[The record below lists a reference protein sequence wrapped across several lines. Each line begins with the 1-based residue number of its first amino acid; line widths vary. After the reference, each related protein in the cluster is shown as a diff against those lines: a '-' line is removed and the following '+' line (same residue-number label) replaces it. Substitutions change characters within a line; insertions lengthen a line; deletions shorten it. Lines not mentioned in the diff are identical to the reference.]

1 MAEHLV
7 LESEFEEAVNDSST
21 TRGEHTPLQ
30 RTRGALG
37 GVAPNT
43 EIEDDALQLPDFASA
58 RDWQCFA
65 GSCFGVV
72 ASFKCLAHTTVD
84 ILLKVSVCA
93 WDATGKLPMALE
105 HKDFQATAG
114 AKQCRAAGGQM
125 VFGVQFH
132 PESAGRSF
140 GWMSSGSY
148 QGEELLS
155 AFLQTSAVKA
165 PVRLQHL
172 TVQAAFSHWQARS
185 TQLQE
190 ARRLSQLLLERFDL
204 AVLRACYGGWR
215 DVYGRSPAHVQRL
228 RHHQWTLRRRDCF
241 RRVLSR
247 QEVDPNY
254 QAQHLSF
261 LLWWRSARLLR
272 GRRLGTPQQ
281 LAYLQEVSCL
291 LWTQDR
297 RRELISHAVTVW
309 WAGVTQQRTEVA
321 RNTAERRRMALL
333 KGCDALTRDEPS
345 LRAAALALRVL
356 LAWQQSREA
365 GHRHLTHRK
374 VKSSMAGILG
384 AGVRRTAWALVSS
397 CLAAWQHEARHSRI
411 GRRLQRRRENC
422 WHLWELLDGRDRL
435 HAILGDWLLL
445 WRCSLWES
453 RSHTFASELQILA
466 GLLQES
472 TITCRELRT
481 QLLTLRGNSSRLN
494 RAALWAAW

>member
-1 MAEHLV
+1 M
-7 LESEFEEAVNDSST
+7 
-21 TRGEHTPLQ
+21 
-30 RTRGALG
+30 
-37 GVAPNT
+37 
-43 EIEDDALQLPDFASA
+43 
-58 RDWQCFA
+58 
-65 GSCFGVV
+65 
-72 ASFKCLAHTTVD
+72 
-84 ILLKVSVCA
+84 
-93 WDATGKLPMALE
+93 
-105 HKDFQATAG
+105 
-114 AKQCRAAGGQM
+114 
-125 VFGVQFH
+125 
-132 PESAGRSF
+132 
-140 GWMSSGSY
+140 
-148 QGEELLS
+148 
-155 AFLQTSAVKA
+155 
-165 PVRLQHL
+165 
-172 TVQAAFSHWQARS
+172 
-185 TQLQE
+185 
-190 ARRLSQLLLERFDL
+190 
-204 AVLRACYGGWR
+204 
-215 DVYGRSPAHVQRL
+215 
-228 RHHQWTLRRRDCF
+228 
-241 RRVLSR
+241 
-247 QEVDPNY
+247 
-254 QAQHLSF
+254 
-261 LLWWRSARLLR
+261 
-272 GRRLGTPQQ
+272 
-281 LAYLQEVSCL
+281 
-291 LWTQDR
+291 WTQDR

-494 RAALWAAW
+494 RAALWATLVAWQRAVAAERGEGLGSHRSAMGSLAPSSLASFQRGGARPLSVSSVKGSR